1 MERWIDFFVR
11 GKCILTT
18 LVRDNVERKE
28 QFEEIAK
35 FFELYEKSEEI
46 REMSKKY
53 NLLAK
58 LLKIDEITLPSLVP
72 TGIDDAYLN
81 GALDEILTTISEI
94 EKAAHEEY
102 EQRQA
107 ARLAE
112 QEARI
117 KELQEQ
123 KAAEQP
129 KEEEQGEQEEP
140 EEEEPEEEI
149 QIVIVRRVPTH

>member
-1 MERWIDFFVR
+1 MERWIDFFLR
-11 GKCILTT
+11 DKNILTV

-28 QFEEIAK
+28 QFEEIAR

-46 REMSKKY
+46 REMSKKF
-53 NLLAK
+53 NLLTK
-58 LLKIDEITLPSLVP
+58 LLKIDEITSPSLAP

-107 ARLAE
+107 AKLAE
-112 QEARI
+112 QEARR

-123 KAAEQP
+123 KAAEHS
-129 KEEEQGEQEEP
+129 KEEQEAH
-140 EEEEPEEEI
+140 EEEPEEEV
-149 QIVIVRRVPTH
+149 QIEIVRRTPTH

>member
-1 MERWIDFFVR
+1 MERWVDFFVR
-11 GKCILTT
+11 GKYILTT

-28 QFEEIAK
+28 QFEEIGK

-58 LLKIDEITLPSLVP
+58 LLKIDEITSPSLAP

-81 GALDEILTTISEI
+81 VALAEILTTISEI

-102 EQRQA
+102 EKRQA

-112 QEARI
+112 QEARC

-129 KEEEQGEQEEP
+129 KEEEKKP

-149 QIVIVRRVPTH
+149 QIEIVRRVPTH